1 MITKQNTT
9 IQTRRSYVK
18 GEILITAL
26 NVKGETNRKEGSPIP
41 FKIHSIAAEMRLC
54 LKQNN
59 KMHFLIEHNTEKI
72 TIYNE

>member
-41 FKIHSIAAEMRLC
+41 FKIHSIAAEMRLFET
-54 LKQNN
+54 K
-59 KMHFLIEHNTEKI
+59 
-72 TIYNE
+72 